1 MKITVPHYY
10 SRFQCVAGECPD
22 TCCAGWQ
29 IMIDDASLKKY
40 RKRRDPF
47 GSRLKNSI
55 DWENSAFRQ
64 YDGRCAFL
72 DENNLCDIYSEA
84 GPSMLCRTCRAYPRH
99 IEEFEGVR
107 EISLSLSCPEAAK
120 LILDCEEPVR
130 FLSKETEKEET
141 YPYFDFF
148 LYTKLMDCRDFI
160 ISTLQNREL
169 DWNLR
174 TGIVLGLAHDL
185 QRRIVNDRLYE
196 TDSLL
201 ERYGRKGAVGKLA
214 SRLLA
219 YQIDGESRFDG
230 MKELFGFFDELE
242 VLNAGWPDY
251 IGRIRKVLYGAGES
265 AYEEQRQEFYE
276 FLEGSE
282 KRRETWE
289 RWSEQLMVY
298 FVFTWFCGAEY
309 DERPYEKMKLAVVST
324 LLIRETAQALWK
336 EQGGVLDKN
345 VFFEAARRYSREVEH
360 SDLNLERL
368 ENLFREE
375 KVCGLDRLLTLV
387 MG

>member
-148 LYTKLMDCRDFI
+148 LYTKLMDCRNFI

-169 DWNLR
+169 EWNLR

-214 SRLLA
+214 SRLLT

-265 AYEEQRQEFYE
+265 AYEAQRQEFYE
-276 FLEGSE
+276 FLEVSE

-298 FVFTWFCGAEY
+298 FVFTWFCGA
-309 DERPYEKMKLAVVST
+309 
-324 LLIRETAQALWK
+324 
-336 EQGGVLDKN
+336 
-345 VFFEAARRYSREVEH
+345 
-360 SDLNLERL
+360 
-368 ENLFREE
+368 
-375 KVCGLDRLLTLV
+375 
-387 MG
+387 

>member
-1 MKITVPHYY
+1 M
-10 SRFQCVAGECPD
+10 
-22 TCCAGWQ
+22 
-29 IMIDDASLKKY
+29 
-40 RKRRDPF
+40 
-47 GSRLKNSI
+47 
-55 DWENSAFRQ
+55 
-64 YDGRCAFL
+64 
-72 DENNLCDIYSEA
+72 
-84 GPSMLCRTCRAYPRH
+84 
-99 IEEFEGVR
+99 
-107 EISLSLSCPEAAK
+107 
-120 LILDCEEPVR
+120 R

-242 VLNAGWPDY
+242 VLNVGWPDY

-276 FLEGSE
+276 YLESE
-282 KRRETWE
+282 EERLETWE

>member
-72 DENNLCDIYSEA
+72 DENNLYKENSEA

-130 FLSKETEKEET
+130 FLSKEKEKEET

-214 SRLLA
+214 SRLLT

-276 FLEGSE
+276 FLEVSE

-368 ENLFREE
+368 ETLFREK

>member
-1 MKITVPHYY
+1 
-10 SRFQCVAGECPD
+10 
-22 TCCAGWQ
+22 
-29 IMIDDASLKKY
+29 
-40 RKRRDPF
+40 
-47 GSRLKNSI
+47 
-55 DWENSAFRQ
+55 SAFRQ
-64 YDGRCAFL
+64 YDRRCAFL

-120 LILDCEEPVR
+120 LILDCKEPVR

-141 YPYFDFF
+141 YPFFDFF
-148 LYTKLMDCRDFI
+148 LYTKLMDCRDVI

-174 TGIVLGLAHDL
+174 AGIVLGLAHDL

-201 ERYGRKGAVGKLA
+201 ERYGRKGAVEKLA

-219 YQIDGESRFDG
+219 YQIDGDSRFEG
-230 MKELFGFFDELE
+230 MKELFGFLDGLE

-251 IGRIRKVLYGAGES
+251 IGRVKEVLYGAGEN

-276 FLEGSE
+276 YLESE
-282 KRRETWE
+282 EERLETWE

-309 DERPYEKMKLAVVST
+309 DERPYGKMKLAVVST

-336 EQGGVLDKN
+336 EQGGVLEKDA
-345 VFFEAARRYSREVEH
+345 FFEAARRYSREVEH

-368 ENLFREE
+368 ETLFREK
-375 KVCGLDRLLTLV
+375 KVCSLDRLLTLV

>member
-10 SRFQCVAGECPD
+10 SRFQCVAGDCPD

-40 RKRRDPF
+40 RKRRDSF

-55 DWENSAFRQ
+55 DWENSSFRQ

-84 GPSMLCRTCRAYPRH
+84 GPSMLCRTCRTYPRH

-120 LILDCEEPVR
+120 LILDCREPVC

-141 YPYFDFF
+141 YPFFDFF
-148 LYTKLMDCRDFI
+148 LYTKLMDTRDFI

-169 DWNLR
+169 NWNLR
-174 TGIVLGLAHDL
+174 TGIVLVLSHDL
-185 QRRIVNDRLYE
+185 QRRIGSGRLYE
-196 TDSLL
+196 VDSLL
-201 ERYGRKGAVGKLA
+201 ERYGEKDAVRKLA
-214 SRLLA
+214 VRLFT
-219 YQIDGESRFDG
+219 YQADVDSRFEG
-230 MKELFGFFDELE
+230 MKDLFSLFDELE
-242 VLNAGWPDY
+242 VLNTGWPDY
-251 IGRIRKVLYGAGES
+251 VGNVKNLLFGAGEEG
-265 AYEEQRQEFYE
+265 YEEQRQEFYE
-276 FLEGSE
+276 YLESE
-282 KRRETWE
+282 EDRLETWD

-298 FVFTWFCGAEY
+298 FVFTYFCGAEY
-309 DERPYEKMKLAVVST
+309 DERVYEKMKLAVVST
-324 LLIRETAQALWK
+324 LLIRDTAQALWMGH
-336 EQGGVLDKN
+336 GGVLEKD
-345 VFFEAARRYSREVEH
+345 VFFEAARCYSREVEH

-368 ENLFREE
+368 ETLFREE
-375 KVCGLDRLLTLV
+375 KAYGLDRLLKLV
-387 MG
+387 MS